1 MITIT
6 AIDRNTGRQT
16 EKYQIVQRNG
26 RTASQVIT
34 MLRREVA
41 GNDNV
46 RYLVDIPSRATATQ
60 GGLSQSYKHYL
71 KSKH

>member
-1 MITIT
+1 
-6 AIDRNTGRQT
+6 
-16 EKYQIVQRNG
+16 
-26 RTASQVIT
+26 VIA

-41 GNDNV
+41 ANDNV